1 MQCNTDHVVR
11 CLMVKNEKG
20 LISGCQ
26 NWIDEGAVHELHIG
40 DGEDGIMRKRRS
52 CLCLVHKGVG
62 WQG

>member
-1 MQCNTDHVVR
+1 
-11 CLMVKNEKG
+11 MVKNEKG